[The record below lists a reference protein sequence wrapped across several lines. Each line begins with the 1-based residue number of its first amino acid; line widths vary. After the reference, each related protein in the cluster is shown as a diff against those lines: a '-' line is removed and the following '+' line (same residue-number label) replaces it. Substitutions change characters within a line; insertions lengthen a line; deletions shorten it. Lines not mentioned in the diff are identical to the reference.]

1 MNEKNKKALESI
13 LSGREIEK
21 GIQVGYT
28 GAPKSTKPSGEGKEI
43 GDVWTENGKTW
54 EKTKTGVHRK
64 SVLQSARIPM
74 FCPKCERVMK
84 GKKDTKSF
92 YSNGTCLNCLVD
104 YHEELRKEG
113 RLEEVMFKKRIKNAQ
128 SWLDEQYQQLNEYIS
143 KENYN
148 PEFVLSDGSI
158 EKWEVDG
165 NISQIIDSYKEWLQ
179 EFEENLQESIKEYES
194 TYEKKFDE

>member
-13 LSGREIEK
+13 LSGKEIEK

-28 GAPKSTKPSGEGKEI
+28 GTPKSTKPSGEDKEI

-74 FCPKCERVMK
+74 FCPKCEKVMK
-84 GKKDTKSF
+84 GKKDTKAF

-104 YHEELRKEG
+104 YHEALRKEG
-113 RLEEVMFKKRIKNAQ
+113 RLDELMFKKRIQNAQ
-128 SWLDEQYQQLNEYIS
+128 SWLSEQYEQLNEYMS

-148 PEFVLSDGSI
+148 PEFVLSDGTI

-165 NISQIIDSYKEWLQ
+165 SISEIIDSYKEWLQ
-179 EFEENLQESIKEYES
+179 EFEENLQQSIKEYEEL
-194 TYEKKFDE
+194 YDKKFNE

>member
-13 LSGREIEK
+13 LSGNEIEK

-28 GAPKSTKPSGEGKEI
+28 GTPKSTKPSGEGKEI
-43 GDVWTENGKTW
+43 GDIWKENGKTW

-74 FCPKCERVMK
+74 FCPKCEKIMK
-84 GKKDTKSF
+84 GKKDTKAF

-113 RLEEVMFKKRIKNAQ
+113 RLDELMFKKRIRNAQ
-128 SWLDEQYQQLNEYIS
+128 SWLSEQYQQLNEYMG

-158 EKWEVDG
+158 EKWETDG

-179 EFEENLQESIKEYES
+179 EFEENLKKSIEEYES
-194 TYEKKFDE
+194 TYDKKFDE

>member
-1 MNEKNKKALESI
+1 MNKKNVEAIKSI
-13 LSGREIEK
+13 LEGRDIEK

-28 GAPKSTKPSGEGKEI
+28 GTPKQTKPSGEGKEI
-43 GDVWTENGKTW
+43 GDIWKENGKTW

-84 GKKDTKSF
+84 GKKDTKAF
-92 YSNGTCLNCLVD
+92 YSNNTCLNCLVD
-104 YHEELRKEG
+104 HHEELRKEG
-113 RLEEVMFKKRIKNAQ
+113 RLEEVMFKKRIRNAQ
-128 SWLDEQYQQLNEYIS
+128 SWLSEQYQQLNEYMG

-158 EKWEVDG
+158 EKWETDG